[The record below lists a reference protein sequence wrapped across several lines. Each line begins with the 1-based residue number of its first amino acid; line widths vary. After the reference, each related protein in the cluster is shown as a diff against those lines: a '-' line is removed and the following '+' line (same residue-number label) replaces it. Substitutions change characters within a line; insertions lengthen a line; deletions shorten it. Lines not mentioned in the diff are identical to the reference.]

1 MKRPAFPLSG
11 QPAAATNPELVRVLG
26 RWSLTALVVNAVIGS
41 GVFGLPDDL
50 VRFVGAAAPWAYV
63 LAAAGIAIFMAVFA
77 ELGSQ
82 FKQAGGPYLF
92 AREACGQF
100 WGIQMGWFIWLV
112 RLTAAAA
119 NTNLFVTYLGEFWPG
134 ATAPIPRIVIMASLL
149 GALTFTN
156 IRGID
161 RGARLANCLT
171 AAKLLPLILLIVM
184 GLWWSGPSWSQ
195 PSVTATPTGWLNAV
209 LVLLFAFGGFEAALM
224 PLAEGKNPRRDI
236 PFALFTGLLV
246 IAACYFL
253 TQIVA
258 MRTVPNLAG
267 SERPLADA
275 ARTLLGPIGAAFIAL
290 GAMIST
296 SGYLSAQIIG
306 VPRQTY
312 AMAERGDF
320 PPLFASVHPRFRT
333 PYISILIWCLLVL
346 ALAIYGN
353 FMWNAV
359 ISAGARLVT
368 YALACVS
375 LIRLRQQRPHADAF
389 RLPAGSVIALTGL
402 ALCGTLLAQ
411 MNLTHAAVISGIVAI
426 ASLNWFMVRRSPA
439 D

>member
-1 MKRPAFPLSG
+1 MNS
-11 QPAAATNPELVRVLG
+11 NPESLPEGTPPRLVRALG
-26 RWSLTALVVNAVIGS
+26 RWTLTALVVNGVIGS
-41 GVFGLPDDL
+41 GIFGLPDDL
-50 VRFVGAAAPWAYV
+50 VRFVGSAAPWAYGF
-63 LAAAGIAIFMAVFA
+63 AAGGIAVFMAVFA

-82 FKQAGGPYLF
+82 FKEAGGPYLF
-92 AREACGQF
+92 AREACGRF

-112 RLTAAAA
+112 RLTSAAA
-119 NTNLFVTYLGEFWPG
+119 NANLFVVYLGEFWPG
-134 ATAPIPRIVIMASLL
+134 ATAPMPRLALMGLLL
-149 GALTFTN
+149 GALTLTN
-156 IRGID
+156 IRGVD
-161 RGARLANCLT
+161 RGARLSNILT
-171 AAKLLPLILLIVM
+171 AAKLLPIALLILA
-184 GLWWSGPSWSQ
+184 GFLWTGTPAIQ
-195 PSVTATPTGWLNAV
+195 PPVAATPAGWLNAV

-246 IAACYFL
+246 IAACYLL

-275 ARTLLGPIGAAFIAL
+275 ARTLLGPIGAGCIAL

-296 SGYLSAQIIG
+296 SGYLSAQIVG

-320 PPLFASVHPRFRT
+320 PRVFAGVHSRFRT
-333 PYISILIWCLLVL
+333 PYVSILIWGLLVW

-353 FMWNAV
+353 FIWNAI

-368 YALACVS
+368 YAVACVS
-375 LIRLRQQRPHADAF
+375 LIRLRQQRPQAEAF
-389 RLPAGSVIALTGL
+389 RVPAGRFVALAGIV
-402 ALCGTLLAQ
+402 LCLVLLWQ
-411 MNLTHAAVISGIVAI
+411 MNATHAVVIGTIATVAT
-426 ASLNWFMVRRSPA
+426 LNWLLVRRGSA

>member
-1 MKRPAFPLSG
+1 MSHPAEIP
-11 QPAAATNPELVRVLG
+11 PEKPRLVRALG
-26 RWSLTALVVNAVIGS
+26 RWTLTALVVNGVIGS

-50 VRFVGAAAPWAYV
+50 VRLVGSAAPWAYV
-63 LAAAGIAIFMAVFA
+63 FAAGGIAVFMAVFA

-82 FKQAGGPYLF
+82 FREAGGPYLF
-92 AREACGQF
+92 ARVACGRF
-100 WGIQMGWFIWLV
+100 WGIQMAWFIWLV

-119 NTNLFVTYLGEFWPG
+119 NTNLFVIYLGEFWPG
-134 ATAPIPRIVIMASLL
+134 ATAPGPRIAIMAALL
-149 GALTFTN
+149 GGLALIN
-156 IRGID
+156 IRGVE
-161 RGARLANCLT
+161 RGARLSNLLT
-171 AAKLLPLILLIVM
+171 AAKLLPLALLVFA
-184 GLWWSGPSWSQ
+184 GFLWSGAPVIQ
-195 PSVTATPTGWLNAV
+195 PPVAATPASWMSAV

-246 IAACYFL
+246 ITGCYLL

-258 MRTVPNLAG
+258 MRTVPDLAG

-275 ARTLLGPIGAAFIAL
+275 ARALLGPIGAGIIAF

-306 VPRQTY
+306 VPRQTF

-320 PPLFASVHPRFRT
+320 PRFFAGIHPRFRT
-333 PYISILIWCLLVL
+333 PYASIIIWGILVL

-353 FMWNAV
+353 FIWNAI

-368 YALACVS
+368 YAVACAS
-375 LIRLRQQRPHADAF
+375 LIRLRQQNPQADAF
-389 RLPAGSVIALTGL
+389 RLPAGRGMALAGIG
-402 ALCGTLLAQ
+402 LCGALIWQ
-411 MNLTHAAVISGIVAI
+411 MTVTHAIVISLIATVA
-426 ASLNWFMVRRSPA
+426 ALNWLVVRGPTRL
-439 D
+439 